1 MKLALDNY
9 TKEEIRVIDK
19 FLGDGAVWRGIGRD
33 RPATSFKDLE
43 TLTKNRESEASAVKD
58 RMEREKE
65 VLNTYSDGSG
75 HIGGR
80 LTVYV
85 QQIVQSLVRTGI
97 GSTTVYAN
105 ERDFQRYTE
114 MLRAVCE
121 ILKGW

>member
-75 HIGGR
+75 HIGGTLAVFVR
-80 LTVYV
+80 HTV
-85 QQIVQSLVRTGI
+85 QTLAGRSGA
-97 GSTTVYAN
+97 SVYSS
-105 ERDFQRYTE
+105 ELEFKRY
-114 MLRAVCE
+114 MGLLRAVCE
-121 ILKGW
+121 EMKGW